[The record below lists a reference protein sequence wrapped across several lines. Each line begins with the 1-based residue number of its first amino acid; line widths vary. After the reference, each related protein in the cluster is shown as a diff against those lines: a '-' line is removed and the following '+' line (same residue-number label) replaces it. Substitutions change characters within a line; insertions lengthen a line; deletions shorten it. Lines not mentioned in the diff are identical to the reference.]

1 MKKKIIKIFLLL
13 LLIIPFNIKA
23 DSFEIMSQNVIM
35 VNLNNNEIIYEKNKD
50 DIIKVA
56 SMQKVMTTI
65 TAIENI
71 EDLDSTVTIE
81 EGMFSGLDRDLLTLG
96 LYAGEQVTYRDL
108 LYGTMLWSAADC
120 AYALGV
126 NVGGSEEQ
134 FVELMNKTAQKIGLN
149 NSVFKNTTGLDAEGQ
164 YSTVYDI
171 YVLFKYALNNKTFKE
186 IISHEDYYTSDNQH
200 HFEGPVYNAKNKFD
214 MQYFLGGKTGF
225 TEEAGLCLVSTASF
239 NGIDYILVTA
249 GADYSYE
256 NQNYY
261 DQKTIYDFYMENYE
275 FKDIINKNDIVT
287 TIKTQYDDSV
297 DILAPRSVSLYI
309 NKSINVNDLD
319 IEYIGEEILERGVKE
334 GDKIGT
340 YYIKYEDVVLYEE
353 DLMSPITVKFKL
365 KLVFKIIIGIVLFLF
380 ILLMIVRQR
389 NLRKRRRRRRRF

>member
-126 NVGGSEEQ
+126 NVAGSEEQ

-200 HFEGPVYNAKNKFD
+200 HFEGPVYNAKKYG
-214 MQYFLGGKTGF
+214 MEYFLGGKTGF

-249 GADYSYE
+249 GADYSYK

-365 KLVFKIIIGIVLFLF
+365 KLVFKIIIGIVVFLF